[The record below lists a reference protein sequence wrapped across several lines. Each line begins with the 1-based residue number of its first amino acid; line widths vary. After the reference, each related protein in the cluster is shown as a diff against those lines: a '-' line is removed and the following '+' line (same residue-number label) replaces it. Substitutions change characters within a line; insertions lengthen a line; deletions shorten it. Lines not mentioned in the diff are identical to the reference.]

1 MAESTVR
8 VSGIVLS
15 SLMFQHVNGDSDVE
29 GLILGESKFEEQISI
44 SDSQAEHIHIEEI
57 YNIQKHISCL
67 KLNEFYDAVGDVNI
81 DAVKKILADNK
92 EEDVIG
98 WYRQR
103 RNSEQQ
109 MTFREKVVHEKL
121 KTTLCNPHMIFVL
134 LTPSR
139 STPTGS
145 THKMEYAA
153 FTSRSRI
160 FVNIPVLVRNLGL
173 LESPAYWKPSAPCSA
188 GGYRLA
194 TSRHSSKFFSS
205 NGLLRDVNDVNA
217 MSDALQEELQGA
229 CRKLE
234 ESERLVE
241 SLQSDV
247 LTLRRKVLEKKSEG
261 GPVAQRDQVLH
272 QAFRTLFC
280 SPVFHTHTL
289 TLMALPVPDAMTTVP
304 EAASPPCRKR
314 LKETPGGR
322 DRKSNPSE

>member
-1 MAESTVR
+1 MAEPTVR

-15 SLMFQHVNGDSDVE
+15 SLVFQHVNGDSDVE
-29 GLILGESKFEEQISI
+29 GLILGESKFEEQITI
-44 SDSQAEHIHIEEI
+44 SDSQADNIHIEEV

-98 WYRQR
+98 
-103 RNSEQQ
+103 
-109 MTFREKVVHEKL
+109 
-121 KTTLCNPHMIFVL
+121 C
-134 LTPSR
+134 R

-153 FTSRSRI
+153 FTSRSRL
-160 FVNIPVLVRNLGL
+160 FVNIPVLVSNLGL
-173 LESPAYWKPSAPCSA
+173 LESPAYWKASAPCSA

-194 TSRHSSKFFSS
+194 TSRYSSNFFSS

-217 MSDALQEELQGA
+217 MSDAVQEELQRA

-241 SLQSDV
+241 SLQNDV
-247 LTLRRKVLEKKSEG
+247 LTLRRKIREKKSEG
-261 GPVAQRDQVLH
+261 GPVVQRDQVLH
-272 QAFRTLFC
+272 QAFRSVFC

-289 TLMALPVPDAMTTVP
+289 TLVALPVPDAISMTTAP
-304 EAASPPCRKR
+304 EAPPPPRRKR

-322 DRKSNPSE
+322 DRKSEPSE